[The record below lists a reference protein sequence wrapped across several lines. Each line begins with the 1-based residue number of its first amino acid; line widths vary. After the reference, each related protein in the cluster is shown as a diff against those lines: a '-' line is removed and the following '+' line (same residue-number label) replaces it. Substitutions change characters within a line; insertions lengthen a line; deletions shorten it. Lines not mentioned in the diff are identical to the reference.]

1 MCAPSCATEI
11 DLPLTRAVDLT
22 PESQALLDSSV
33 GSAGYVFD
41 YEAVESTTF
50 SKTTTTLQVN
60 QTLGTRVSVVTFPLC
75 APAHLVRPGAQI
87 VDLVSYLA
95 IMSVWSRSKER
106 VCWQQSMECTDTTTS
121 AVRHV
126 GVRALYRESFVEK

>member
-75 APAHLVRPGAQI
+75 APAHRSWILYPISPSCPFGAVPRRGYVGSSPWSALI
-87 VDLVSYLA
+87 PLRLLSDTLVSGLSIA
-95 IMSVWSRSKER
+95 KVSSKN
-106 VCWQQSMECTDTTTS
+106 
-121 AVRHV
+121 
-126 GVRALYRESFVEK
+126 K